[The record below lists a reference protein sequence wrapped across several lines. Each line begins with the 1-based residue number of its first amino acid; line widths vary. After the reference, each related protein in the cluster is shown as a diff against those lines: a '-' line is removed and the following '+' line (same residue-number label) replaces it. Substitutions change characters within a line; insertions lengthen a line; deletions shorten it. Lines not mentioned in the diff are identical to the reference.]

1 MNRKQRRKV
10 RELKKAVKDDD
21 LEFVTGQIGDPGMH
35 DADAVAMLAGE
46 AAGAIPNGTRIVK
59 AKSEPG
65 DTTPDGAGGKVLSSV
80 YNAEIGPYIFYFLEW
95 DHTPGVPVGCLGWKI
110 ARAS

>member
-35 DADAVAMLAGE
+35 DADAVAMST
-46 AAGAIPNGTRIVK
+46 AAR
-59 AKSEPG
+59 
-65 DTTPDGAGGKVLSSV
+65 
-80 YNAEIGPYIFYFLEW
+80 
-95 DHTPGVPVGCLGWKI
+95 
-110 ARAS
+110 